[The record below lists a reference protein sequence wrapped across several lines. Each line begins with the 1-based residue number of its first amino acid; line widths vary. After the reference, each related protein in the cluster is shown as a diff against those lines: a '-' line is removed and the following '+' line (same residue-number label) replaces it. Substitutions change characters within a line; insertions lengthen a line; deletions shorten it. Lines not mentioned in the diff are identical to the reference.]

1 MKIKTETIAFSI
13 WCVILFSR
21 ILINQEIS
29 MISSPLK
36 IYYIS
41 SALLIVF
48 MFLQWIRERKKL
60 KNSTLLFWGV
70 AFFLYIVLFGKVL
83 VNNNLKEL
91 TEFTFNALLMFYM
104 LVFVMASYVCSHEH
118 REIVFVKITFWTFTF
133 GIILSAVLNWDGTL
147 GLSELISNIFGGYT
161 RTRATFGF
169 YHANAA
175 ANIALCVIIMSSY
188 LIYISK
194 KRILYITI
202 DMFMTYIILA
212 TASRTALSAL
222 ILFGML
228 LAYNTFLNRVKSKNE
243 KNILTAVLILAILL
257 HLLFSSESGIE
268 GLFKL
273 SNRSYN
279 FIYNIPVLVN
289 SGRLWIGL
297 GLIGSGE
304 FYQLSQYN
312 TFFVDNYFLYI
323 LMSTGIIGLIFI
335 VCFMIY
341 IGKSLVKHVDRTKFG
356 KLTLIVFCVN
366 VFSSL
371 GETCFMY
378 PAFTSCFA
386 YTVLYLLY
394 ACGKSQPRTEKI
406 VEVKYEDCL

>member
-13 WCVILFSR
+13 WCVVLFSR

-29 MISSPLK
+29 MISGPLK

-60 KNSTLLFWGV
+60 KKSPLLFWGV
-70 AFFLYIVLFGKVL
+70 AFLLYITLFGKVL

-91 TEFTFNALLMFYM
+91 TEFTFNALLVFYM
-104 LVFVMASYVCSHEH
+104 LIFMMASYISSHER
-118 REIVFVKITFWTFTF
+118 REIAFAKTTFWTFTF
-133 GIILSAVLNWDGTL
+133 GIVISAVLNWDGKL
-147 GLSELISNIFGGYT
+147 GFGELISNIFGGYT

-188 LIYISK
+188 LICVSK
-194 KRILYITI
+194 KRILYIAI
-202 DMFMTYIILA
+202 DMLMTYIILA

-222 ILFGML
+222 ILFVML
-228 LAYNTFLNRVKSKNE
+228 LVYSTFLNRVKSNNE
-243 KNILTAVLILAILL
+243 KNGLTAILVLVIVLL
-257 HLLFSSESGIE
+257 LLFSSESGIE

-279 FIYNIPVLVN
+279 FIYNIPVLIN
-289 SGRLWIGL
+289 SERLWIGL

-312 TFFVDNYFLYI
+312 TFFVDNYFLYV

-341 IGKSLVKHVDRTKFG
+341 IGKNLVKNADGTKFG

-378 PAFTSCFA
+378 PSFTSCFA

-394 ACGKSQPRTEKI
+394 ACDKSQTKAEKI
-406 VEVKYEDCL
+406 VEVRYENSL

>member
-1 MKIKTETIAFSI
+1 MRIKTETIAFSI

-48 MFLQWIRERKKL
+48 IFLQWIRERKKL
-60 KNSTLLFWGV
+60 KNSPLLFWGA

-83 VNNNLKEL
+83 VNNNLKDL
-91 TEFTFNALLMFYM
+91 TEFTFNALLVFYM
-104 LVFVMASYVCSHEH
+104 LVFMMASYIGSHEH
-118 REIVFVKITFWTFTF
+118 REIAFVKTTFWTFTF
-133 GIILSAVLNWDGTL
+133 GIVLSAVLNWDGKL
-147 GLSELISNIFGGYT
+147 GFSELISNIFGGYT

-188 LIYISK
+188 LIRVSK
-194 KRILYITI
+194 KRLLYIAI
-202 DMFMTYIILA
+202 DMLMTYIILA

-228 LAYNTFLNRVKSKNE
+228 LAYSAFLNRVKSNSE
-243 KNILTAVLILAILL
+243 KNILTAALVLVIVLL
-257 HLLFSSESGIE
+257 LLFSSESGIE

-297 GLIGSGE
+297 ALIGSGE

-341 IGKSLVKHVDRTKFG
+341 IGKNLVKRIDGTNFG

-378 PAFTSCFA
+378 PSFTSCFA

-394 ACGKSQPRTEKI
+394 ACGTSQTKAEKNSGGKI
-406 VEVKYEDCL
+406 